1 MDKLDN
7 IIYENINKFLTVD
20 SLNEDY
26 DWGGMFNNFL
36 DVYKNYQKRKDSH
49 KSASELEKKEPPI
62 RANTTLAKLAL
73 AMSPNL
79 RKKINDRR
87 EAESVEKAQKDM
99 RANMAQYENRM
110 KELQNATNVYL
121 NEANFINNLNAILS
135 KYLNEQYSKTVCLNL
150 QAMLG
155 KIKNKQVINNKYIL
169 VNKRNFLISV
179 HRQILACYRDLS
191 QKLNVQ
197 MANITDENQKA
208 QLGDRLNAYNKQSK
222 NVIAYIDN
230 ELVKYIYLEKEIQNL
245 FRK

>member
-7 IIYENINKFLTVD
+7 IIYENINKFLTTD

-36 DVYKNYQKRKDSH
+36 NVYKQYQNRKDSH
-49 KSASELEKKEPPI
+49 KSSSELAKKEPPI

-87 EAESVEKAQKDM
+87 ETEAAEKAQKDM
-99 RANMAQYENRM
+99 QSNMAQYENRM
-110 KELQNATNVYL
+110 KELQSATNVYL
-121 NEANFINNLNAILS
+121 DEANFINNLNVILS
-135 KYLNEQYSKTVCLNL
+135 KYFNEQYSKTVCLNL
-150 QAMLG
+150 QTMLG
-155 KIKNKQVINNKYIL
+155 KIKNKQVVNNKYIL
-169 VNKRNFLISV
+169 INKRNFLISV

-197 MANITDENQKA
+197 IANTADENQKT
-208 QLGDRLNAYNKQSK
+208 QLEERLKTYNKQSK
-222 NVIAYIDN
+222 ILIRYIDN
-230 ELVKYIYLEKEIQNL
+230 ELVKYIYLDKEIQNL